1 MQGMA
6 HRDIF
11 SPNHKITTNF
21 YYVFVTQ
28 MISYS
33 LGNGIS
39 FDNPEIKKNLGN
51 RFDYTLQK
59 ILEYSANDGISFAIV
74 TDTDVI
80 PLNFANDPN
89 EPVFIP
95 LYSESDG
102 RIKAGIRYWRISEDK
117 PLRVTLFEPN
127 GYTEYRKPSYSG
139 FEVIQEKRAYKR
151 QIRSFPDLPA
161 VSDITDDIPEN
172 NGLPIVPLVF
182 INRQSHIRNN
192 VTKLSAYNAL
202 LSKLANNS
210 DDSDLIY
217 WVLKNCDGMDEID
230 DAEFI
235 TDLIRTHVVHLKN
248 DVEAEPKQLNAP
260 YECTKETLEIL
271 RKQLFYDFMAV
282 EFERTSGGNITTSE
296 IKQGYENLNLKAD
309 KVEACVSEFIMGVLK
324 LRGFDENE
332 PFHFTRPKNVN
343 ESEAVQTAISAA
355 EFMSDEA
362 TTKTICEITGKTDEF
377 ENIQKQ
383 KKAES
388 LERFSDSY
396 GGNENEKQ
404 YQSFRRLYRTFLGFF
419 RKGRHGQAKD

>member
-33 LGNGIS
+33 LGNGVS

-59 ILEYSANDGISFAIV
+59 ILEYSANDGIAFGLV

-95 LYSESDG
+95 VYSESDG
-102 RIKAGIRYWRISEDK
+102 KIKAGIRYWRISEDK
-117 PLRVTLFEPN
+117 PLRVTLFEPD
-127 GYTEYRKPSYSG
+127 GYTEYRKPSDSG
-139 FEVIQEKRAYKR
+139 FKVIQEKRAYKR
-151 QIRSFPDLPA
+151 QIHSFPDLPA
-161 VSDITDDIPEN
+161 LPDITDDIPET

-182 INRQSHIRNN
+182 INRQSHIKNN

-202 LSKLANNS
+202 LSKLTNNS
-210 DDSDLIY
+210 AESDLIY

-230 DAEFI
+230 NAEFV
-235 TDLIRTHVVHLKN
+235 LNVVRTHIVHLKN
-248 DVEAEPKQLNAP
+248 GGEAEPKQLNAP

-332 PFHFTRPKNVN
+332 AFHFTRPKNVN
-343 ESEAVQTAISAA
+343 ESEAVQTAIAA
-355 EFMSDEA
+355 SEFMGDEA
-362 TTKTICEITGKTDEF
+362 TTKTICEITGKIDEF

-383 KKAES
+383 KIAES
-388 LERFSDSY
+388 LGRFS
-396 GGNENEKQ
+396 ENYKTEEQ
-404 YQSFRRLYRTFLGFF
+404 Q
-419 RKGRHGQAKD
+419 